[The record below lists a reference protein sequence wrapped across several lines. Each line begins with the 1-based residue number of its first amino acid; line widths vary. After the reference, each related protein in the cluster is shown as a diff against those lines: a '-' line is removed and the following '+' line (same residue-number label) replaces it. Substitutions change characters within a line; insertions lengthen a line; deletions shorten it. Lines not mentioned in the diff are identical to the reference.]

1 MATPW
6 AEREMLVI
14 QGAVRMLGRSLDP
27 GPAIREI
34 LHLASEFLGLNRGR
48 VALWDAARGALAIRY
63 SYGLTRAQARAG
75 VFAPGEGITGHVFQ
89 SGEAVVVQDVD
100 AEPRFLFRSV
110 PREQLPQETVAYIAL
125 PVLRESKV
133 VGVLGVHRLRR
144 RDRGL
149 AEDLRLLGIL
159 VALVGQLLEL
169 EHHVAARTA
178 ALERENRALKEE
190 LERAGSYAHACG
202 IIGEAPALLTALRQI
217 ERVADTDATMLLLGE
232 SGTGKELVARA
243 LHMMSRRRDGPFVKL
258 NCAALPEPLFEAE
271 LFGHEKGAYTGAAGA
286 RAGKFELADGGT
298 LFLDEI
304 GEMPLA
310 LQAKLLR
317 ALAERVVERLGGHRE
332 RPVDVRIVAATNQDL
347 QARVDAGLFRLD
359 LFYRLNVV
367 PVTLPPLR
375 RRRDDIPTLVRH
387 FLHRFNQQ
395 HQRAVN
401 LSPAAIGRLIDYG
414 WPGNV
419 RQLQNVIERI
429 VLMQRGAVT
438 LDGVAVNEA
447 LASEPAATGLR
458 ESGPAHASPMPP
470 ASTPSPRRTRA
481 YRYVDSDDRAR
492 IEAALQETGGNKSA
506 AAQRLGLSLR
516 QLQYRLQVL
525 ASN

>member
-1 MATPW
+1 
-6 AEREMLVI
+6 
-14 QGAVRMLGRSLDP
+14 MLGRSLDP
-27 GPAIREI
+27 APAIREI

-48 VALWDAARGALAIRY
+48 LVLWDETRGALAIRH
-63 SYGLTRAQARAG
+63 SYGLTREEAAAG
-75 VFAPGEGITGHVFQ
+75 VFAPGEGVTGGVYLT
-89 SGEAVVVQDVD
+89 GEAAVIQDVD
-100 AEPRFLFRSV
+100 AEARFLFRSV
-110 PREQLPQETVAYIAL
+110 PRHRLPPETVAYIAL
-125 PVLRESKV
+125 PVLHDARV

-169 EHHVAARTA
+169 ERHVAARTA

-190 LERAGSYAHACG
+190 LERAAATAHAAG
-202 IIGEAPALLTALRQI
+202 IVGESPALLAALRQI
-217 ERVADTDATMLLLGE
+217 ERVADTDATLLLLGE

-243 LHMMSRRRDGPFVKL
+243 AHLMSRRRDRPFIKL
-258 NCAALPEPLFEAE
+258 NCAALPETLFEAE

-317 ALAERVVERLGGHRE
+317 ALQERVVERLGGHRE

-347 QARVDAGLFRLD
+347 QARVQAGLFRLD

-367 PVTLPPLR
+367 PLTLPPLR
-375 RRRDDIPTLVRH
+375 DRQADIPALVRH
-387 FLHRFNQQ
+387 FLNRFNQQ
-395 HQRAVN
+395 HQRAAS
-401 LSPAAIGRLIDYG
+401 LAPAAMADLAAYA

-419 RQLQNVIERI
+419 RQLQNVIERM
-429 VLMQRGAVT
+429 VLLQPDTRALDREAV
-438 LDGVAVNEA
+438 LAA
-447 LASEPAATGLR
+447 LAAEPA
-458 ESGPAHASPMPP
+458 SPPAASPARRP
-470 ASTPSPRRTRA
+470 AGPRG
-481 YRYVDSDDRAR
+481 YRYVAEDERPR
-492 IEAALQETGGNKSA
+492 IEAALRETHGNKSA

-516 QLQYRLQVL
+516 QLQYRMQIL
-525 ASN
+525 AIPG